1 MAWGVGEEGEA
12 TVPDGGEEGK
22 GGVVEDASVEA
33 DMWQKGSWRVRNKE
47 LEDEWESEKLEKHIQ
62 DVELPIINFALKS
75 TKLGDLI
82 DSKSKSTIDK
92 VVQQVGFLLL
102 RAATF

>member
-33 DMWQKGSWRVRNKE
+33 DMWEKKE
-47 LEDEWESEKLEKHIQ
+47 SNEDSTSEGFNPFSVSLTFGNSIGV
-62 DVELPIINFALKS
+62 VEGKTGGISGN
-75 TKLGDLI
+75 
-82 DSKSKSTIDK
+82 
-92 VVQQVGFLLL
+92 
-102 RAATF
+102 R